1 MMVEKVETPNAPQNN
16 ASEDPRVTATE
27 LAADVI
33 AGRKTIF
40 EARKFLT
47 SIKHPGERLKVQY
60 EFRQQLASKIGI
72 NHGIDKWGDY
82 VASLKNLRS
91 RFVPE

>member
-1 MMVEKVETPNAPQNN
+1 MMVEKVATPSAPINN
-16 ASEDPRVTATE
+16 DSVDPRVTATE

-47 SIKHPGERLKVQY
+47 SIKHPGERLKVQF
-60 EFRQQLASKIGI
+60 EFRQQLASKLGI

-82 VASLKNLRS
+82 VKSLKNLRA
-91 RFVPE
+91 RFIPE